1 MPIHV
6 TQSDVKTNIVILDQ
20 FSKQF
25 TGPLA
30 SAATRL
36 VAIFQT
42 QLNETSRRELADAGL
57 DLDAYARDFI
67 V

>member
-1 MPIHV
+1 MPIHI

-20 FSKQF
+20 FKKLH

-30 SAATRL
+30 SAAARL
-36 VAIFQT
+36 IAIYQT
-42 QLNETSRRELADAGL
+42 QLNETSKRELSQTGL